1 MPEDSTGA
9 GLIDGYPFFTC
20 MNNSFLPISSGSFHN
35 RFQETREQAQGERQ
49 SCDRGRLGGRPGRG
63 AAVVMADDESAIEAR
78 VRAQLDAMGVTYD
91 VVPCD
96 PEFADTAAF
105 CEHYG
110 FEPVDSANTIVVAA
124 RREPGIAC
132 ACVALATTRL
142 DVNHKVCELL
152 GVRKASFAPADLTRD
167 LSGMLIGGV
176 TPFGL
181 PDALPI
187 YVDAAVMQRETV
199 ILGGGS
205 RSMKLRLAPSA
216 LSRIPSARV
225 VEGLAHPFAERI

>member
-1 MPEDSTGA
+1 M
-9 GLIDGYPFFTC
+9 
-20 MNNSFLPISSGSFHN
+20 
-35 RFQETREQAQGERQ
+35 
-49 SCDRGRLGGRPGRG
+49 GGRPGRG
-63 AAVVMADDESAIEAR
+63 AAVAMPDENDAIEVR
-78 VRAQLDAMGVTYD
+78 VRAQLDSMGVTYD
-91 VVPCD
+91 VLPCD

-110 FEPVDSANTIVVAA
+110 FAPADSANTIVVAA
-124 RREPGIAC
+124 RKEPGVAC

-142 DVNHKVCELL
+142 DVNHMVCELL
-152 GVRKASFAPADLTRD
+152 GVRKASFAPAEATRE

-181 PDALPI
+181 PEALPV
-187 YVDAAVMQRETV
+187 YVDAAVMQRDSV

-216 LSRIPSARV
+216 LSRLPSARV
-225 VEGLAHPFAERI
+225 VEGLAHPFGEPI